1 MSGKMFLTTIS
12 MFSSDRI
19 KSNTQ
24 EAVNDQYDEAEYPI
38 SWNPLEGDQPR
49 ASGIVGGKKP
59 VPPREGNFLE
69 KTTKTN

>member
-49 ASGIVGGKKP
+49 PSGIVGGKKP
-59 VPPREGNFLE
+59 VR
-69 KTTKTN
+69 